1 MGAAQPGAVTAM
13 RKIYVILSS
22 LSLVMSVSQK
32 TVCAESW
39 QDAFSTHRYVG
50 TGGQVLPYR
59 LLKPEKIEPGQS
71 YPLVLFLHGA
81 GERGATMPCSSCTGR
96 APSPRRKIGGSTRV
110 LSWPRNVRSTGAGSR
125 STGPCLRIR
134 CPGNRRCRS
143 GSPWSWSIS
152 WRPNCR
158 QIERRFYITGLSMG
172 GFGTWDATARW
183 PRYFAAAVPICGG
196 GDAAQAAKLRNLPIW
211 AFHGDRDATVR
222 PRRTTDMID
231 AIRKA
236 GGTPKMTIYPGVE
249 HDSWNRAYADPA
261 VLDWLFAQKN

>member
-1 MGAAQPGAVTAM
+1 MGAAQLGAVTAM

-39 QDAFSTHRYVG
+39 QDAFSTHQYVG

-81 GERGATMPCSSCTGR
+81 GERGADNALQLVHGAGAFATPENRRKHPCFVVAPQCPLDRHWVEVDWALPSHTMPR
-96 APSPRRKIGGSTRV
+96 EPSVP
-110 LSWPRNVRSTGAGSR
+110 
-125 STGPCLRIR
+125 LRLALELVDKLAAEL
-134 CPGNRRCRS
+134 PADK
-143 GSPWSWSIS
+143 
-152 WRPNCR
+152 
-158 QIERRFYITGLSMG
+158 RRFYITGLSMG
-172 GFGTWDATARW
+172 SFGTWDATARW
-183 PRYFAAAVPICGG
+183 PRYFAAAVPICG